1 MTPTLYL
8 QGAALQPFAGKPAPT
23 KPACA
28 VGLVQAGLPA
38 NGVQRP
44 QMNHLAPIWHTFCN
58 HRGKQRSGALHK
70 NNEKVSLMDN
80 ATSLPTGAAIAP
92 AAEKTTASRLKS
104 IFSGSIGNMVEWYDW
119 YVYAAFSLY
128 FAKAFFPAGDT
139 TAQLLNTA
147 AIFAVGFLMRPI
159 GGWLMGLYADRKGR
173 KAALMASVLLM
184 CGGSLLIALTPG
196 YETIGVAAPILLVF
210 ARLLQGLSVGGE
222 YGTSATYLSEMA
234 SKERRGFFSSFQYV
248 TLISGQLIAL
258 AVLIIL
264 QQTLTTEQLYAWG
277 WRVPFVIGALCA
289 VVALYLRR
297 GMEETASVT
306 KKEKSKESLMRTLM
320 RHPKELM
327 TVVGLTMGGTLA
339 FYTYTTYMQKY
350 LVNTV
355 GMSISDS
362 TTISAATLFLFMCL
376 QPVIGG
382 LSDKIGRRPILI
394 AFGVLGTLFTVP
406 ILSTLHTVQTW
417 WGAFFLIMAALII
430 VSGYTSINAVVKAE
444 LFPTEIRA
452 LGVGLPYALTVSI
465 FGGTAEYVALWF
477 KSNGMET
484 GFYWYVTGCIACS
497 LLVYATMKDTKHHSR
512 ITTD

>member
-1 MTPTLYL
+1 MEISPS
-8 QGAALQPFAGKPAPT
+8 
-23 KPACA
+23 
-28 VGLVQAGLPA
+28 LPA
-38 NGVQRP
+38 
-44 QMNHLAPIWHTFCN
+44 
-58 HRGKQRSGALHK
+58 GAQ
-70 NNEKVSLMDN
+70 
-80 ATSLPTGAAIAP
+80 ATP
-92 AAEKTTASRLKS
+92 KTTSSRLKS
-104 IFSGSIGNMVEWYDW
+104 IFSGSVGNMVEWYDW

-128 FAKAFFPAGDT
+128 FAQVFFPKNDL

-184 CGGSLLIALTPG
+184 CFGSLIIALTPG
-196 YETIGVAAPILLVF
+196 YETIVVGAPILLVF

-234 SKERRGFFSSFQYV
+234 TKERRGFFSSFQYV

-258 AVLIIL
+258 AVLIVL
-264 QQTLTTEQLYAWG
+264 QQTLTEEQLLAWG

-289 VVALYLRR
+289 VVALWLRR
-297 GMEETASVT
+297 GMEETASFSQ
-306 KKEKSKESLMRTLM
+306 KKEAPKESLMRTLM
-320 RHPKELM
+320 RHPKELL

-355 GMSISDS
+355 GMSKTDS
-362 TTISAATLFLFMCL
+362 TMISAATLFLFMCL
-376 QPVIGG
+376 QPVIGA

-394 AFGVLGTLFTVP
+394 AFGVLGTLCTVP
-406 ILSTLHTVQTW
+406 ILTTLHTIETW

-465 FGGTAEYVALWF
+465 FGGTAEFIALWF
-477 KSNGMET
+477 KSIGMES
-484 GFYWYVTGCIACS
+484 GYYWYVTACIACS
-497 LLVYATMKDTKHHSR
+497 LLVYVFMKDTRTHSR
-512 ITTD
+512 IETD

>member
-1 MTPTLYL
+1 MDNSST
-8 QGAALQPFAGKPAPT
+8 
-23 KPACA
+23 
-28 VGLVQAGLPA
+28 LPA
-38 NGVQRP
+38 GSAAASP
-44 QMNHLAPIWHTFCN
+44 
-58 HRGKQRSGALHK
+58 
-70 NNEKVSLMDN
+70 KV
-80 ATSLPTGAAIAP
+80 
-92 AAEKTTASRLKS
+92 KTTSSRIKS
-104 IFSGSIGNMVEWYDW
+104 IFSGSVGNMVEWYDW

-128 FAKAFFPAGDT
+128 FAKAFFPKGDT

-184 CGGSLLIALTPG
+184 CFGSLLIALSPG
-196 YETIGVAAPILLVF
+196 YETIGVWAPVLLVF

-234 SKERRGFFSSFQYV
+234 TKERRGFFSSFQYV

-258 AVLIIL
+258 GVLIVL
-264 QQTLTTEQLYAWG
+264 QQTLTEEQLYSWG
-277 WRVPFVIGALCA
+277 WRIPFVIGALCA

-297 GMEETASVT
+297 GMEETESF
-306 KKEKSKESLMRTLM
+306 KKVKTEPKESAMRTLM

-362 TTISAATLFLFMCL
+362 TTISAATLFLFMCI
-376 QPVIGG
+376 QPLVGG
-382 LSDKIGRRPILI
+382 LSDKVGRRPILI

-406 ILSTLHTVQTW
+406 ILTTLHTITTW

-465 FGGTAEYVALWF
+465 FGGTAEYIALWF
-477 KSNGMET
+477 KSAGMET
-484 GFYWYVTGCIACS
+484 GYYWYVTACIACS
-497 LLVYATMKDTKHHSR
+497 LLVYVTMKDTRKHSR
-512 ITTD
+512 IETD

>member
-1 MTPTLYL
+1 MQSSPPSAATPET
-8 QGAALQPFAGKPAPT
+8 T
-23 KPACA
+23 
-28 VGLVQAGLPA
+28 
-38 NGVQRP
+38 R
-44 QMNHLAPIWHTFCN
+44 T
-58 HRGKQRSGALHK
+58 
-70 NNEKVSLMDN
+70 
-80 ATSLPTGAAIAP
+80 TS
-92 AAEKTTASRLKS
+92 SRLRS
-104 IFSGSIGNMVEWYDW
+104 IFSGSVGNMVEWYDW

-128 FAKAFFPAGDT
+128 FAQVFFPKGDL

-184 CGGSLLIALTPG
+184 CFGSLVIALTPG
-196 YETIGVAAPILLVF
+196 YETIGVAAPILLVV
-210 ARLLQGLSVGGE
+210 ARLMQGLSVGGE

-234 SKERRGFFSSFQYV
+234 TKERRGFFSSFQYV

-258 AVLIIL
+258 AVLIVL
-264 QQTLTTEQLYAWG
+264 QQTLTDEQLVSWG

-289 VVALYLRR
+289 VVALWLRR
-297 GMEETASVT
+297 GMEETESFTQT
-306 KKEKSKESLMRTLM
+306 KANSPKESTMAVLM
-320 RHPKELM
+320 RHPKELL

-355 GMSISDS
+355 GFSKGDS
-362 TTISAATLFLFMCL
+362 TAISAATLFLFMCL
-376 QPVIGG
+376 QPVIGA

-406 ILSTLHTVQTW
+406 ILTTLHTIETW

-444 LFPTEIRA
+444 LFPAQIRA

-465 FGGTAEYVALWF
+465 FGGTAELIALWF
-477 KSNGMET
+477 KDIGMET
-484 GFYWYVTGCIACS
+484 GYYWYVTGCIACS
-497 LLVYATMKDTKHHSR
+497 LLVYVNMKDTRTHSR
-512 ITTD
+512 IETD

>member
-1 MTPTLYL
+1 M
-8 QGAALQPFAGKPAPT
+8 
-23 KPACA
+23 
-28 VGLVQAGLPA
+28 
-38 NGVQRP
+38 
-44 QMNHLAPIWHTFCN
+44 
-58 HRGKQRSGALHK
+58 
-70 NNEKVSLMDN
+70 
-80 ATSLPTGAAIAP
+80 
-92 AAEKTTASRLKS
+92 
-104 IFSGSIGNMVEWYDW
+104 
-119 YVYAAFSLY
+119 YAAFSLY
-128 FAKAFFPAGDT
+128 FAKAFFPKGDT

-184 CGGSLLIALTPG
+184 CFGSLIIALSPG
-196 YETIGVAAPILLVF
+196 YESIGVWAPVLLVF

-234 SKERRGFFSSFQYV
+234 TKERRGFFSSFQYV

-258 AVLIIL
+258 GVLIVL
-264 QQTLTTEQLYAWG
+264 QQTLTEEQLYSWG

-297 GMEETASVT
+297 GMEETESFKKT
-306 KKEKSKESLMRTLM
+306 KVKPKESAMRTLL

-362 TTISAATLFLFMCL
+362 TTISAATLFLFMCI
-376 QPVIGG
+376 QPLVGA
-382 LSDKIGRRPILI
+382 LSDKVGRRPILI

-406 ILSTLHTVQTW
+406 ILTTLHTITTW

-465 FGGTAEYVALWF
+465 FGGTAEYIALWF
-477 KSNGMET
+477 KSAGMET
-484 GFYWYVTGCIACS
+484 GYYWYVTACIACS
-497 LLVYATMKDTKHHSR
+497 LLVYATMKDTRKHSR
-512 ITTD
+512 IETD

>member
-1 MTPTLYL
+1 MDNSST
-8 QGAALQPFAGKPAPT
+8 
-23 KPACA
+23 
-28 VGLVQAGLPA
+28 LPA
-38 NGVQRP
+38 GSVSA
-44 QMNHLAPIWHTFCN
+44 AP
-58 HRGKQRSGALHK
+58 K
-70 NNEKVSLMDN
+70 
-80 ATSLPTGAAIAP
+80 
-92 AAEKTTASRLKS
+92 EKTTSSRIKS
-104 IFSGSIGNMVEWYDW
+104 IFSGSVGNMVEWYDW

-128 FAKAFFPAGDT
+128 FAKAFFPKGDT

-184 CGGSLLIALTPG
+184 CFGSLVIALSPG
-196 YETIGVAAPILLVF
+196 YETIGVWAPILLVF

-234 SKERRGFFSSFQYV
+234 TKERRGFFSSFQYV

-258 AVLIIL
+258 GVLIVL
-264 QQTLTTEQLYAWG
+264 QQTLTEEQLYSWG

-297 GMEETASVT
+297 GMEETESF
-306 KKEKSKESLMRTLM
+306 KKTRVKPKESAMRTLM

-362 TTISAATLFLFMCL
+362 TTISAATLFLFMCI
-376 QPVIGG
+376 QPLVGA

-406 ILSTLHTVQTW
+406 ILTTLHTITTW

-465 FGGTAEYVALWF
+465 FGGTAEYIALWF
-477 KSNGMET
+477 KSAGMET
-484 GFYWYVTGCIACS
+484 GYYWYVTACIACS
-497 LLVYATMKDTKHHSR
+497 LAVYATMKDTRKHSR
-512 ITTD
+512 IETD

>member
-1 MTPTLYL
+1 MDIPNSLSK
-8 QGAALQPFAGKPAPT
+8 GSAAAST
-23 KPACA
+23 K
-28 VGLVQAGLPA
+28 
-38 NGVQRP
+38 
-44 QMNHLAPIWHTFCN
+44 
-58 HRGKQRSGALHK
+58 
-70 NNEKVSLMDN
+70 
-80 ATSLPTGAAIAP
+80 
-92 AAEKTTASRLKS
+92 EKTTGSRLKS
-104 IFSGSIGNMVEWYDW
+104 IFSGSVGNLVEWYDW

-128 FAKAFFPAGDT
+128 FAKSFFPQGDT

-159 GGWLMGLYADRKGR
+159 GGWLMGIYADRKGR
-173 KAALMASVLLM
+173 KAALMISVFLM
-184 CGGSLLIALTPG
+184 CFGSLIIALTPS
-196 YETIGVAAPILLVF
+196 YEIIGVGAPILLIF

-234 SKERRGFFSSFQYV
+234 TKERRGFFSSFQYV

-264 QQTLTTEQLYAWG
+264 QQTLNTEQLYAWG
-277 WRVPFVIGALCA
+277 WRIPFVIGALCA

-297 GMEETASVT
+297 GMEETESFT
-306 KKEKSKESLMRTLM
+306 QKKEKPKESLMRTLM

-362 TTISAATLFLFMCL
+362 TTISAATLFLFMCI
-376 QPVIGG
+376 QPLVGA

-406 ILSTLHTVQTW
+406 ILTTLHTVQSW

-465 FGGTAEYVALWF
+465 FGGTAEYIALWF
-477 KSNGMET
+477 KSIGMET
-484 GFYWYVTGCIACS
+484 GYYWYVTACIAVS
-497 LLVYATMKDTKHHSR
+497 LLVYVFMKDTRKHSR
-512 ITTD
+512 IETD